1 MEKKYSIF
9 FAKIICGYS
18 LIDMMYGATY
28 ILLMTSIG
36 ISESKISLLLSFS
49 SLFLFIFDLPSGN
62 FADIHG
68 RKKATS
74 LGLIIW
80 GIGLIGFGLSRTYW
94 MIFMFNV
101 VCALGVALFS
111 GSPQAWYIDKLK
123 EIDKYEYKNK
133 VLPLLG
139 GVLSVFSAVGALM
152 ASFLNSYYNNMMF
165 SMIICGILSIVLG
178 IYTFLFFED
187 NYGITTNNNFLKEML
202 FSLKGFRNDESMKK
216 LLIFNI
222 LNSIPFTLFL
232 LTWQIHSINNLELD
246 FSLIGIMMV
255 VFMLVQA
262 LSGFLSVKLIE
273 IITNINLTIFGV
285 LIVVLSFIIFIF
297 FGHINIIYLSGLIL
311 IEFGLGLVF
320 NNSSAWSQDLIPSK
334 KRSTYS
340 STITSVNSLL
350 NFLTGL
356 CLSIV
361 LNFFEIKIAW
371 ILACIVEFLCFW
383 YLIIKIRPICDEVS
397 NGDKN

>member
-1 MEKKYSIF
+1 MEKKYSLF

-80 GIGLIGFGLSRTYW
+80 GIGLIGFGLSKIYW
-94 MIFMFNV
+94 MLFIFSV

-123 EIDKYEYKNK
+123 EINKYEYKNK
-133 VLPLLG
+133 VFPLLG
-139 GVLSVFSAVGALM
+139 GILSVFSAIGALL
-152 ASFLNSYYNNMMF
+152 ASFLNSYYSNMMI
-165 SMIICGILSIVLG
+165 SIIICGILSIALG

-187 NYGITTNNNFLKEML
+187 NFGITKNNNFLKEMF
-202 FSLKGFRNDESMKK
+202 FSLKEFINDKSMKK

-222 LNSIPFTLFL
+222 LNGVPFTLFL
-232 LTWQIHSINNLELD
+232 LTWQIYSINYLKTD
-246 FSLIGIMMV
+246 SSLIGIMMV

-262 LSGFLSVKLIE
+262 FSGFLSAKLIE
-273 IITNINLTIFGV
+273 KTTNINLTIVGV
-285 LIVVLSFIIFIF
+285 LIVIISFIIFILL
-297 FGHINIIYLSGLIL
+297 GQINIVYLAGLIL

-320 NNSSAWSQDLIPSK
+320 NNVGSWSQDLIPSE

-340 STITSVNSLL
+340 STITSVNSIF
-350 NFLTGL
+350 NFFTGL
-356 CLSIV
+356 CLSLI
-361 LNFFEIKIAW
+361 LSFFEIKIAW
-371 ILACIVEFLCFW
+371 ILACVIEFMCFW
-383 YLIIKIRPICDEVS
+383 YLIIKIRPICSKLS
-397 NGDKN
+397 NGD